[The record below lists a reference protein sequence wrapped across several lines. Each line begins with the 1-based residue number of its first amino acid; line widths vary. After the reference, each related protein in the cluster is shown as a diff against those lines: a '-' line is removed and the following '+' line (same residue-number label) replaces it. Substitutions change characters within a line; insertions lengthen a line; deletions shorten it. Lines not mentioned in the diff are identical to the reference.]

1 MQHKDVPT
9 RHEIESLARI
19 RQEGCVSI
27 YLPSGVTPPEA
38 DMARLALKNQ
48 LRTAV
53 EQLEST
59 DSEANLIEAI
69 TGQVHSIED
78 DRDFW
83 RYQSRSLA
91 LFVNSSTCE
100 VFRLPNIMTTACEV
114 SDRFYIKPLLRSV
127 TFPQSAYVLALSQHS
142 VRLIDISAAAPAT
155 EVKVSGMPSEVGY
168 PTGRLQADEGA
179 KVMMREFALAIQN
192 ALRPVLATAT
202 KPLILAAAEP
212 MAGIYRQVSTY
223 PHLADSV
230 IAGSPELRS
239 GEELATLARPILDEL
254 NAAELTSIRQQYNQR
269 FSQGLTVTDLSDVAR
284 AATYNA
290 IDTLFVDIDQ
300 HIPGFVNELDG
311 RITLSPQDDAKN
323 YGVVDEIVRRSLLE
337 DARIFAVRAGDVPG
351 GGPVAA
357 SIRFN
362 V

>member
-19 RQEGCVSI
+19 REQGCVSI

-38 DMARLALKNQ
+38 DMAKVALKNQ

-53 EQLEST
+53 EQLEAAGA
-59 DSEANLIEAI
+59 EPALIEAI
-69 TGQVHSIED
+69 TAQVHDIEEN
-78 DRDFW
+78 REFW

-91 LFVNSSTCE
+91 LFVNASLCE
-100 VFRLPNIMTTACEV
+100 VFRLPNIMTAACEV
-114 SDRFYIKPLLRSV
+114 SDRFYIKPLLRAV

-142 VRLIDISAAAPAT
+142 VRLVEISAAAPAA
-155 EVKVSGMPSEVGY
+155 EVPVPGMPSEVGF
-168 PTGRLQADEGA
+168 PTGRLQDDQGA
-179 KVMMREFALAIQN
+179 KVMMHEFALAIQH
-192 ALRPVLATAT
+192 ALRPVLANST
-202 KPLILAAAEP
+202 KPLILAASEP
-212 MAGIYRQVSTY
+212 MAGVYRQVSAY
-223 PHLADSV
+223 PHLTHAV
-230 IAGSPELRS
+230 IPGSPELRS
-239 GEELATLARPILDEL
+239 NEELATLARPVLDEL
-254 NAAELTSIRQQYNQR
+254 NAAELTSIREQYNQR

-311 RITLSPQDDAKN
+311 RITLSPADDAKN

-351 GGPVAA
+351 GGAVAA